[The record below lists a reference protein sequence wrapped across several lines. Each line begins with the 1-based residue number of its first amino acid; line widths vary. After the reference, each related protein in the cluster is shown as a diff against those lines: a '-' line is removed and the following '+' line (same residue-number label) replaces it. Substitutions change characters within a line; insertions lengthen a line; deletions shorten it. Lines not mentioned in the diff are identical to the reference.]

1 MTKKDHD
8 VLVRLEQKVED
19 LHRLLQAY
27 GEAASTIPR
36 LSESLRWVTRA
47 VIGAYAVTLTA
58 AIGTAAALLV
68 R

>member
-1 MTKKDHD
+1 MTKRDHD

-19 LHRLLQAY
+19 LHKLLQSY
-27 GEAASTIPR
+27 GDTAAAIPR
-36 LSESLRWVTRA
+36 MSESLKWVTRA